1 MHEDWGSTPAAIDA
15 ALRAADEHGLQVALH
30 SDSLNE
36 AGFVEST
43 LAAMNGTSVM
53 NVYDRFRNSV
63 AKKIDAMIAKSSSAG
78 APEQMIEIANKLR
91 TTLVTRC
98 QADSWAQPVLDC
110 FASASD
116 QPSIRNCRTQL
127 PPDQAQA
134 ELEMGKADVSKV
146 LASARKKLARL
157 PELRPVAER
166 LLPRRGAKPNYPAA
180 KIVVE
185 GRTRTGRA

>member
-1 MHEDWGSTPAAIDA
+1 LQASSRFVR
-15 ALRAADEHGLQVALH
+15 RAG
-30 SDSLNE
+30 
-36 AGFVEST
+36 
-43 LAAMNGTSVM
+43 
-53 NVYDRFRNSV
+53 
-63 AKKIDAMIAKSSSAG
+63 
-78 APEQMIEIANKLR
+78 
-91 TTLVTRC
+91 
-98 QADSWAQPVLDC
+98 
-110 FASASD
+110 
-116 QPSIRNCRTQL
+116 L